1 MTVTPHAV
9 ISLSLSSKLMVAILL
24 LMCVAMLDAA
34 GGPVIGAT
42 KWSRID
48 GMRKPHPCAQPIGPP
63 DGSMDANYFRPVCAI
78 YCEIAP
84 P

>member
-1 MTVTPHAV
+1 MPDDGDTSRCYQLIAV
-9 ISLSLSSKLMVAILL
+9 IQTNGGHFVAD
-24 LMCVAMLDAA
+24 VRGDAA
-34 GGPVIGAT
+34 GGPVIDAT

-63 DGSMDANYFRPVCAI
+63 DGSMDANNFRPVCAI